1 MKPNTQHRQGNSI
14 VSGNTRSRQYNEKF
28 NTALQWMWGDGF
40 LSPGGPE
47 EVASIL
53 EGVDLRGRAVLD
65 VGSGLGAV
73 DVLLAEQYGA
83 VSVRGIDVE
92 PHLVDEGRHR
102 AELAG
107 ISDKVHFQLIEPGP
121 LPFAEASFDVVFT
134 KDTIVHIRDKVSFY
148 REVLRVLVSGG
159 LFVGSDWLCGG
170 EQTRTAR
177 AKNWL
182 EFVHLNFQMQ
192 DMAHT
197 ESAMKAAGFTELRFS
212 DRNEWYREAIKHEI
226 ASVSGERLQ
235 ALGEKIGEKEAQYR
249 HESSIYKQEAIKD
262 GFLRPTHFVA
272 KKPGPP
278 GTTLAAR

>member
-1 MKPNTQHRQGNSI
+1 M
-14 VSGNTRSRQYNEKF
+14 SGNTRNSQYNEKF

-47 EVASIL
+47 EVASML
-53 EGVDLRGRAVLD
+53 EGVDLGGRSVLD

-83 VSVRGIDVE
+83 VSIRGVDVE
-92 PHLVDEGRHR
+92 AHLIDEGRHR

-107 ISDKVHFQLIEPGP
+107 VSDKVQFQLIEPGP

-134 KDTIVHIRDKVSFY
+134 KDAIVHIPDKASFY

-159 LFVGSDWLCGG
+159 LFVGSDWLRGG

-197 ESAMKAAGFTELRFS
+197 DAAMKAAGFMEPRFN

-226 ASVSGERLQ
+226 ASVSGERLR
-235 ALGEKIGEKEAQYR
+235 ALGEEIGEKEAQYR
-249 HESSIYKQEAIKD
+249 HESSIYKQEAIED
-262 GFLRPTHFVA
+262 GFLRPTTSLLKSLVD
-272 KKPGPP
+272 PD
-278 GTTLAAR
+278 TSLAARRQQSLGR